1 MAFVDTC
8 FNLNASNSSYQVSDW
23 FVREGT
29 NTHPR
34 ENNLITPLIN
44 GQATFSRLAEAICQ
58 AKKSIDIICWGFEPN
73 MVLEPPHGKT
83 LAQLLEAAAVKPDVS
98 VRIMGWFHPLG
109 YAKEEN
115 LVGAGI
121 GGSGGTSVG
130 SGSASG
136 SFAQSDQHDWIL
148 RAIKGHITG
157 IQFVTRKVMLPNSH
171 LAQLQSKYPEISNS
185 PGMEALLYHVPSHH
199 QKNVLI
205 DYDHDDS
212 SKAIGFVMGH
222 NLLSAYWDDDTHAY
236 SNDARKIS
244 GKSEYDGRLGPWH
257 DISSELKGP
266 CLVDVNR
273 NFTEAWDHHTND
285 TLAQQ
290 RQKLDADP
298 LRYAQNHY
306 LSQAQICLTF
316 PRLGD
321 YSIEEL
327 YYNAISRAS
336 YFIYIENQY
345 FRNPRI
351 AEAIKERQLELAK
364 HCNKKL
370 YVVIITNPASYVLA
384 KFTRDTFRALNKF
397 ESLETPKDVVV
408 NTASDAVEAVADS
421 AVVAGQWT
429 KDTVRESYAGAKE
442 GLGGLSDAT
451 GDLLRQ
457 LGENAEQA
465 DWEWVNDLSEP
476 LKQGGEQLQQSAD
489 VLQKSAEQTQ
499 QNIEQDQQDRET
511 QKLYEELMDTGAR
524 VLLAIMKASNTDTPA
539 KYRDIYVHAKTLIV
553 DDAFYTIGSA
563 NINIRSLHVDTEVNI
578 AVRDNN
584 QGDVAKYRNDLW
596 RIALDGMYGDI
607 IPKELSKNIS
617 EYWGNAF
624 AKWSEALKDNDR
636 KYSSNEPLVSRVL
649 TYDQNTLPLP
659 DASALD

>member
-1 MAFVDTC
+1 MAFVETC
-8 FNLNASNSSYQVSDW
+8 FNLNASNTSYQVSDW
-23 FVREGT
+23 FVCRET
-29 NTHPR
+29 DAFR
-34 ENNLITPLIN
+34 RKENNLVTPLIN
-44 GQATFSRLAEAICQ
+44 GQKTFSRLAKAIRS
-58 AKKSIDIICWGFEPN
+58 AEKSIDIICWGFEPN

-83 LAQLLEAAAVKPDVS
+83 LAQLLETAVAKRTDDKEGVS
-98 VRIMGWFHPLG
+98 VRIMAWLHPLG
-109 YAKEEN
+109 
-115 LVGAGI
+115 LTIVGGGI
-121 GGSGGTSVG
+121 SGSGGTSAG
-130 SGSASG
+130 SGIASG

-148 RAIKGHITG
+148 RAIEGRIVG
-157 IQFVTRKVMLPNSH
+157 IKFVTRKVMLPDGH
-171 LAQLQSKYPEISNS
+171 LTRLLVKYPEIADS
-185 PGMEALLYHVPSHH
+185 PIMQKLLDDAPSHH
-199 QKNVLI
+199 QKCVLI
-205 DYDHDDS
+205 DYDHDEP
-212 SKAIGFVMGH
+212 SKAVGFVMGH
-222 NLLSAYWDDDTHAY
+222 NLLSKYWDDNSHAY
-236 SNDARKIS
+236 SNKLRKA
-244 GKSEYDGRLGPWH
+244 GEGPFH

-266 CLVDVNR
+266 CLVDLNR
-273 NFTEAWDHHTND
+273 NFTEAWDRHAED

-290 RQKLDADP
+290 RKAFDEDP
-298 LRYAQNHY
+298 QRYAENDY

-321 YSIEEL
+321 YSIEAL
-327 YYNAISRAS
+327 YYNAISRAN
-336 YFIYIENQY
+336 YCIYIENQY

-351 AEAIKERQLELAK
+351 AEAIKQRQLQLAE
-364 HCNKKL
+364 HSSKKL
-370 YVVIITNPASYVLA
+370 YVIVIIHPANYIYA

-408 NTASDAVEAVADS
+408 NTTSNAAEAVADS
-421 AVVAGQWT
+421 AVGAGQWT
-429 KDTVRESYAGAKE
+429 KDTVREGYAGAKE
-442 GLGGLSDAT
+442 GLGDLSDAT
-451 GDLLRQ
+451 GGLLQ
-457 LGENAEQA
+457 QMGESAEQA
-465 DWEWVNDLSEP
+465 DWEWINDLGKS

-489 VLQKSAEQTQ
+489 ALQKSAEQTQ
-499 QNIEQDQQDRET
+499 QNIEQDQQDREA
-511 QKLYEELMDTGAR
+511 QRLYEELMDTGAR
-524 VLLAIMKASNTDTPA
+524 VLLATMKSSTQSTPA